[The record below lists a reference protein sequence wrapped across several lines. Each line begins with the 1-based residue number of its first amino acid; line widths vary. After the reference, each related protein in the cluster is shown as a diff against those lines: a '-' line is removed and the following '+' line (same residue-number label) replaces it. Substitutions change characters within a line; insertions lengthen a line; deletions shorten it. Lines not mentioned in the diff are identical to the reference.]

1 MGEMQKI
8 HNSHGIKR
16 ETLLVFL
23 FLGLVI
29 GWISGLFLLTL
40 KILLPSLVLLILAYQ
55 ASKSGKVGLISLFS
69 AFLLSFL
76 VSAILNNLPIISGY
90 YELKGIVILA
100 KNNYFILFD
109 GIKRIYVYEKNC
121 IREVGDIVLLKGY
134 ISSCSFTE
142 YESKFSF
149 ASYLSN
155 IGVRES
161 MSVKSTESV
170 FVRPFRLRE
179 KELRFLNDFS
189 SLTSGTIDMIVFL
202 RKDFQNENVALAN
215 QIGCLNVLSSS
226 GIIFSLILRWV
237 DKVFS
242 LKFDNDKTK
251 VITLSIGLLLATFI
265 GRKIGTYRVLLIRL
279 LEIIGL
285 LRNRKDSYLSN
296 LSISGMI
303 LFAFNPYFSLNSGFL
318 LGFGISYFIYFMRP
332 YLNKFSKNQ
341 GKIVSFILLVCFLL
355 PFFNVRGELIL
366 LAPLFSLFFTPF
378 VLTFS
383 IFSLVSFLLIPY
395 ISLLENYSFFLNKS
409 LVFID
414 KISLSVPL
422 GEFPLASIF
431 MYYLSVFIT
440 IYLADKG
447 FSNMNKCSLGVG
459 TLSLMIPSL
468 PITNSFLQEV
478 CFINVGQGDSILIR
492 DKETAVLL
500 DTGGNITF
508 DMATD
513 VLIPFF
519 RKEKVYKIDCLIA
532 SHGDYDHIGA
542 KDSLQSKFS
551 VKKAI
556 EDPSEFPL
564 TVGNLTFENLNIY
577 GGDDENEKSLVLSLD
592 FMGKNFLFMG
602 DADTK
607 IENKII
613 KDNPS
618 LRTNVLKIGHHG
630 SKTSSSYSFLKTVNP
645 DVCVISVGA
654 NNKYGHPNEEVLD
667 RLEKLKISYRRT
679 DQEGTITYRTYFDKP
694 LGDLSS

>member
-1 MGEMQKI
+1 MGEMQEI

-16 ETLLVFL
+16 ETFLAFL

-69 AFLLSFL
+69 AFLFSFL
-76 VSAILNNLPIISGY
+76 LSAILNNLPIRSGY

-100 KNNYFILFD
+100 KNNYFVLFD
-109 GIKRIYVYEKNC
+109 GIKRVYVYEKNC
-121 IREVGDIVLLKGY
+121 TREIGDVISLKGY

-155 IGVRES
+155 IGVREN
-161 MSVKSTESV
+161 MSVKSVENI

-179 KELRFLNDFS
+179 KELRFLANFS

-226 GIIFSLILRWV
+226 GIIFNLILRWV
-237 DKVFS
+237 NKVFS
-242 LKFDNDKTK
+242 LKFDENKTK
-251 VITLSIGLLLATFI
+251 VITISIGLLLAIFI
-265 GRKIGTYRVLLIRL
+265 GRKIGTYRVILIRL

-285 LRNRKDSYLSN
+285 LRNKKDSYLSN
-296 LSISGMI
+296 LSLSGMI
-303 LFAFNPYFSLNSGFL
+303 LFAFNPYLSLNSGFL
-318 LGFGISYFIYFMRP
+318 LGYGISYFMYFMRP

-341 GKIVSFILLVCFLL
+341 SRVISFILLVSFLL
-355 PFFNVRGELIL
+355 PFFNVRGEFIL
-366 LAPLFSLFFTPF
+366 LAPLFSFLFTPF
-378 VLTFS
+378 VLTFTV
-383 IFSLVSFLLIPY
+383 FALVSFLLVPY
-395 ISLLENYSFFLNKS
+395 VSLLENYSLFLNKS
-409 LVFID
+409 LAFID

-422 GEFPLASIF
+422 GEFPLV
-431 MYYLSVFIT
+431 SVFIYYVCIFLA

-447 FSNMNKCSLGVG
+447 FSSINKWLMTIGVF
-459 TLSLMIPSL
+459 SLMLPSL

-478 CFINVGQGDSILIR
+478 SFINVGQGDSILIR
-492 DKETAVLL
+492 DKGTTVLL
-500 DTGGNITF
+500 DTGGNISF
-508 DMATD
+508 DMASD

-542 KDSLQSKFS
+542 KDSLLSKFS
-551 VKKAI
+551 VKKVV
-556 EDPSEFPL
+556 EDSNEFPL
-564 TVGNLTFENLNIY
+564 TIGNLTFENLNIY

-607 IENKII
+607 IESKII

-618 LRTNVLKIGHHG
+618 LKTNVLKIGHHG
-630 SKTSSSYSFLKTVNP
+630 SKTSSSYAFLKTINP
-645 DVCVISVGA
+645 DVCIISVGA
-654 NNKYGHPNEEVLD
+654 NNKYGHPNEEVIN